1 MEPIARGLAD
11 IRRAAISAQL
21 LDGRATSIMEV
32 ARKLGYL
39 QLDPTNAVARSHL
52 LVLWSRLGCYDVA
65 DLDRLLW
72 EERKLYEYSAAIVP
86 TEDHPLHRATM
97 RRYPDWPGSVWTE
110 RVRSW
115 MRDNESLRRSLLA
128 ELRRRGPLLSRD
140 LADLSTQSWR
150 SSGWTEGRNVNRML
164 DFLAAQGKVLV
175 AGRRGQQ
182 RLWDLAERV
191 LPATARG
198 APALRMSQV
207 EERVAE
213 RSLRAL
219 GVATPKQIAREY
231 FVGGPYPG
239 MAGAIEALVRKG
251 RAVPVEVSGVSGR
264 WLAHADDLALPGPPS
279 DRTTLLSPFDP
290 LIRDRERTE
299 AIFGFRFRLEIY
311 VPKAQR
317 RYGYFVLPVLH
328 RDRLVG
334 RIDPL
339 YDRRTGTLRVN
350 AVHAE
355 PGAPASAGPPL
366 AGAIEDLARWL
377 GARDLRY
384 GSVAKVWA
392 RSLRS

>member
-1 MEPIARGLAD
+1 VSLELAD
-11 IRRAAISAQL
+11 ARRAAVAAQL
-21 LDGRATSIMEV
+21 LDGGARSIMEV

-52 LVLWSRLGCYDVA
+52 LVLWSRLGDFALA

-72 EERKLYEYSAAIVP
+72 EERRLYEYSAAIVP

-110 RVRSW
+110 RVGSW
-115 MRDNESLRRSLLA
+115 MRDNEGLRRSILA

-140 LADLSTQSWR
+140 LGDLATESWR

-164 DFLAAQGKVLV
+164 DFLSAQGKVLV

-191 LPATARG
+191 LPASARG
-198 APALRMSQV
+198 APALRMTQV
-207 EERVAE
+207 VERVAE

-219 GVATPKQIAREY
+219 GVATPSQIAREY

-239 MAGAIEALVRKG
+239 MASAIEALVRKG
-251 RAVPVEVSGVSGR
+251 RAVPVEVRGLAGR
-264 WLAHADDLALPGPPS
+264 WLVHADDVPTIESAAT

-290 LIRDRERTE
+290 LIRNRERTE
-299 AIFGFRFRLEIY
+299 AVFGFRFRLEIY

-317 RYGYFVLPVLH
+317 VHGYFVLPVLH
-328 RDRLVG
+328 GDRLVG
-334 RIDPL
+334 RIDPS
-339 YDRRTGTLRVN
+339 YDRRTGTLHVH
-350 AVHAE
+350 AVHSE
-355 PGAPASAGPPL
+355 PGMPAAAGPAI
-366 AGAIEDLARWL
+366 AGAVEDLARWL
-377 GARDLRY
+377 GAADIAY
-384 GSVAKVWA
+384 GRVPRVWA
-392 RSLRS
+392 RALRG